1 MSVVQ
6 LFTPEEALIPNY
18 DVTIGLYQEINTIAQ
33 KSVTMKTK
41 RQSGEGTALMATMIA
56 LIICYVCL
64 IISASQT
71 MDIKDG
77 IIINGEFHKKETV
90 NNIACSQ
97 CSLKSYCDIV
107 DNNYDVWLCTIH
119 NCLGFICQGTVTELK
134 VEEKQ

>member
-1 MSVVQ
+1 
-6 LFTPEEALIPNY
+6 
-18 DVTIGLYQEINTIAQ
+18 
-33 KSVTMKTK
+33 
-41 RQSGEGTALMATMIA
+41 
-56 LIICYVCL
+56 
-64 IISASQT
+64 

-107 DNNYDVWLCTIH
+107 DNNYDVWLCTVH